1 MAKIDRQEIAA
12 FIIKGLK
19 DGFLLSLVLPFI
31 LVFKHM
37 LQNARSNWG
46 TNSGGGGGGVS
57 SGPEVGHPGDVL
69 KGR

>member
-37 LQNARSNWG
+37 LQNSRSNWG
-46 TNSGGGGGGVS
+46 TSGGGGGGVS
-57 SGPEVGHPGDVL
+57 SGPDIGHPSDVI